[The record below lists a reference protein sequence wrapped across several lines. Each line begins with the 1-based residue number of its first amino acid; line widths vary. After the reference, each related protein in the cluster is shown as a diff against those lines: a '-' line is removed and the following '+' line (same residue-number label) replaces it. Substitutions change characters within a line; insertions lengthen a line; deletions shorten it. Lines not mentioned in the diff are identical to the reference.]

1 MFYLKKSGEIQL
13 EESKIIYN
21 KKREHKHE
29 PYKILFTGLD
39 GAGKTSII
47 LTLNREFSKI
57 AKLEPTKGAQRT
69 SFRLLGRE
77 ISEWDL
83 GGQKSYL
90 ISYLK
95 NPSKYFDNT
104 EIAIYV
110 IDILDGS
117 RILESMSY
125 LYDVVDKFKELKI
138 KPPLNIFFHKYDPN
152 LINNTKIEIEHLIN
166 ELKKEIQE
174 TVDYEK
180 IYYFYTS
187 IYEPYTIIS
196 AISEILL
203 QLYPKSEL
211 VQKTIEEFAR
221 KLNCEG
227 LIIIDKNSIILGSYF
242 KDDDSNKLLSK
253 TIAYFLTLND
263 VFIEMDL
270 EEQNDQII
278 VRKSGNHFLFKPI
291 IFEESTIPY
300 YMLILKKHNPFDL
313 YFINKDFSAFVNI
326 FKDIILN

>member
-1 MFYLKKSGEIQL
+1 MENSKLVYKK
-13 EESKIIYN
+13 
-21 KKREHKHE
+21 KKEHNHE
-29 PYKILFTGLD
+29 PHKILFTGLD

-47 LTLNREFSKI
+47 LTLGREFSKI
-57 AKLEPTKGAQRT
+57 VKLEPTKSVQRT
-69 SFRLLGRE
+69 NFKLLGRE

-90 ISYLK
+90 ISYIK

-110 IDILDGS
+110 IDILDKS
-117 RILESMSY
+117 RIIESISY

-138 KPPLNIFFHKYDPN
+138 KPPLNIFFHKYDPK
-152 LINNTKIEIEHLIN
+152 LINNIKIEIESLIN
-166 ELKKEIQE
+166 ELKKEIKD
-174 TVDYEK
+174 TLDYEE
-180 IYYFYTS
+180 IHYFYTS
-187 IYEPYTIIS
+187 IYEPYTIMS

-211 VQKTIEEFAR
+211 IQKTIKEFSR
-221 KLNCEG
+221 KLDCEG
-227 LIIIDKNSIILGSYF
+227 LIIIDKHSIILGSYF

-270 EEQNDQII
+270 EEQKDQII
-278 VRKSGNHFLFKPI
+278 VRKSGNYFLFKPI
-291 IFEESTIPY
+291 IFEENAISY

-313 YFINKDFSAFVNI
+313 YFINKDFSAFVHI
-326 FKDIILN
+326 FKDIILS